1 MAERNAATA
10 TVPGVPSPFAHFPAP
25 VRAWL
30 QAIRIFSF
38 TASVIPIL
46 VGSALALVDDEF
58 DVSLFLLML
67 LASVACHAGAN
78 LANDYFD
85 HRKGID
91 TPESLG
97 PSKVIQQ
104 GLLTPEQVK
113 RGMIIAFGIA
123 TAFGLLIVAQSGWQ
137 ILALALAS
145 LAAAYLYTG
154 GPKPLGYIALGELV
168 VLIFMGPVM
177 VVGAYYVLTGDVT
190 ATSVLVSLPI
200 AMLVAVILHANNVR
214 DIPLDRAAGKITL
227 AILLGRRGA
236 TYEYWLLAGG
246 AYLFTVVT
254 VLTRPE
260 LWPVLLVFMTSP
272 MAYRLCRNIA
282 VGADAP
288 ALNRVLR
295 ATAGLHMRFG
305 SLFAL
310 GLLLAAVIDRLS

>member
-1 MAERNAATA
+1 MAHRNTATA
-10 TVPGVPSPFAHFPAP
+10 TMPGMPSPFAHLPAP
-25 VRAWL
+25 VRVWL

-38 TASVIPIL
+38 TASIIPIL
-46 VGSALALVDDEF
+46 VGSALALVENEF
-58 DVSLFLLML
+58 DLLLFVVML
-67 LASVACHAGAN
+67 LASVSCHAGAN

-91 TPESLG
+91 TAESLG

-113 RGMIIAFGIA
+113 RGMVVAFGIA
-123 TAFGLLIVAQSGWQ
+123 TALGLVIVAQTGWE
-137 ILALALAS
+137 IFALALAS
-145 LAAAYLYTG
+145 LAAAFLYTG

-177 VVGAYYVLTGDVT
+177 IVGAYYVLADDVT
-190 ATSVLVSLPI
+190 VTSLLVSLPI

-214 DIPLDRAAGKITL
+214 DIPLDRAAGKATL

-236 TYEYWLLAGG
+236 TYEYWALVG
-246 AYLFTVVT
+246 AAYALTVVT
-254 VLTRPE
+254 VVTRPD
-260 LWPVLLVFMTSP
+260 LWPVLLVFLTAP
-272 MAYRLCRNIA
+272 VAYRLCHNIA
-282 VGADAP
+282 VGSDAA

-305 SLFAL
+305 MLFAC
-310 GLLLAAVIDRLS
+310 GLLVAAVVDRLM